1 MRVMVFRPTSLFDG
15 EPGEW
20 VNLPGEYPMEEL
32 GELLGGRADEEM
44 IQLTRRLA
52 LVVRAD
58 RAELPE
64 RYEVNYLGQRMIIR
78 GDCVVVR
85 RMMGGNRIRDM
96 VVEDGSDARRMLTE
110 IAEEWPTEMRADC
123 RGPVGL
129 AMTREEAAW

>member
-1 MRVMVFRPTSLFDG
+1 
-15 EPGEW
+15 
-20 VNLPGEYPMEEL
+20 MEEL

-58 RAELPE
+58 RADLPE

-85 RMMGGNRIRDM
+85 RMMGGDRIRDM
-96 VVEDGSDARRMLTE
+96 VVEDGNDARRMLTE
-110 IAEEWPTEMRADC
+110 IPEGVMA
-123 RGPVGL
+123 G
-129 AMTREEAAW
+129 